1 MSDWTSGYVAEI
13 GYTYGYYSLLNP
25 LHMRLAFLARGLALP
40 KVGNACELGFGQGV
54 SANMHAAAGT
64 ADWYGTDFNPSQA
77 AFAQELAEASGSS
90 AKLYDQ
96 SFEEFCMRDDLPEF
110 DYIGMHGI
118 WSWISHENRSVI
130 VDFIRRKLKVGG
142 VLYTS
147 YNTQPGWS
155 AMGPLRDL
163 LTEHT
168 KVMGVPGDKITN
180 RIEGALE
187 FADKLMDVNPT
198 YAVANP
204 QLKAKIEEL
213 KGKDRS
219 YLAHEYFNSDWLP
232 MSFAK
237 VSEWLTPAKLQF
249 ACSALYLDHVDSVNL
264 TSEQQKLLNEVPD
277 ATFREMTRDMITNQ
291 NFRRDYW
298 VKGARTLNGVEQAE
312 ALRKECIISLQPAA
326 DVSLTVIG
334 SLGEASMQEDAYRAV
349 LDVLDSR
356 QVVSL
361 GELEEAVAS
370 TLSELLEIVMVLAH
384 TGVIHSANSEAD
396 SVVVKEKTDALNGY
410 LMNKARSSA
419 DVNWLVSPVT
429 GGGVAI
435 GRFHQLFL
443 LAISQGLEQPEQWA
457 SFAWDVLASQGQ
469 RLSKEGKTLATAEE
483 NLAELTSVGVKFAE
497 KRLPK
502 LKALKLL

>member
-1 MSDWTSGYVAEI
+1 
-13 GYTYGYYSLLNP
+13 
-25 LHMRLAFLARGLALP
+25 
-40 KVGNACELGFGQGV
+40 
-54 SANMHAAAGT
+54 
-64 ADWYGTDFNPSQA
+64 
-77 AFAQELAEASGSS
+77 
-90 AKLYDQ
+90 
-96 SFEEFCMRDDLPEF
+96 
-110 DYIGMHGI
+110 
-118 WSWISHENRSVI
+118 
-130 VDFIRRKLKVGG
+130 
-142 VLYTS
+142 
-147 YNTQPGWS
+147 
-155 AMGPLRDL
+155 
-163 LTEHT
+163 
-168 KVMGVPGDKITN
+168 
-180 RIEGALE
+180 
-187 FADKLMDVNPT
+187 
-198 YAVANP
+198 
-204 QLKAKIEEL
+204 
-213 KGKDRS
+213 
-219 YLAHEYFNSDWLP
+219 
-232 MSFAK
+232 
-237 VSEWLTPAKLQF
+237 
-249 ACSALYLDHVDSVNL
+249 
-264 TSEQQKLLNEVPD
+264 
-277 ATFREMTRDMITNQ
+277 
-291 NFRRDYW
+291 
-298 VKGARTLNGVEQAE
+298 
-312 ALRKECIISLQPAA
+312 
-326 DVSLTVIG
+326 
-334 SLGEASMQEDAYRAV
+334 MQEDAYRAV